1 MKARKD
7 AGESKRAKRGGRPVE
22 SATAA
27 AAGGQQTEMSQYIFT
42 FELLRQYPNVRTY
55 MLKQPL
61 QKSFKDQVSELLG
74 GKKR

>member
-1 MKARKD
+1 MKARR
-7 AGESKRAKRGGRPVE
+7 GNGGRE
-22 SATAA
+22 QQARKAGKSSSAQA
-27 AAGGQQTEMSQYIFT
+27 AAGVNQTEMSQYIFT

>member
-1 MKARKD
+1 MKVGKG
-7 AGESKRAKRGGRPVE
+7 AGGSKRTKKVGRAESSSMPAAEGGHQ
-22 SATAA
+22 A
-27 AAGGQQTEMSQYIFT
+27 EMSQYIFT